1 MKPFCLREILISL
14 LVILAAF
21 GAGTSASVFADADV
35 PLDASMRMTTKT
47 VMQGEP
53 IVLHYSLTNFGD
65 QKIGTHFGIYNDDW
79 YTLSLVDQTGHPIRP
94 LPDLRPVRPTSP
106 AYRTP
111 NPFLPPGQTRTGD
124 IVLSRF
130 FAISHPGK
138 YILSVDVHLP
148 TVEVS
153 MEEENPSHVE
163 EMLRTSSTEFRN
175 TYRFSFVV
183 IIADPAKLQATAEG
197 LRQAAVQNRTKG
209 DLSLSVDQLLSM
221 PVATALPNWLA
232 LVTGA
237 NGRPDLVVKSL
248 SDFPSPR
255 AADILANMAWDT
267 NWQQSKYPA
276 DRILTALREM
286 RETPDGSLRQHI
298 DALFANHG
306 IKATD
311 VPQAVD

>member
-1 MKPFCLREILISL
+1 MKLFSLREILISL
-14 LVILAAF
+14 LVVLAAF
-21 GAGTSASVFADADV
+21 GVGTSASVSADADV

-79 YTLSLVDQTGHPIRP
+79 YTLSLVDQIGHPIMP
-94 LPDLRPVRPTSP
+94 IPDLRPVRPASP
-106 AYRTP
+106 AHRIP
-111 NPFLPPGQTRTGD
+111 NPFLSAGQTRDGD

-138 YILSVDVHLP
+138 YTLSVDVHLP
-148 TVEVS
+148 MVEVS
-153 MEEENPSHVE
+153 TGEENPSHVE
-163 EMLRTSSTEFRN
+163 EMLKTSSTEFSSI
-175 TYRFSFVV
+175 YRLSFVV
-183 IIADPAKLQATAEG
+183 TMTDPAKLQATAEG
-197 LRQAAVQNRTKG
+197 LRRAAVQNRAKG

-221 PVATALPNWLA
+221 PVAIALPNWLA

-255 AADILANMAWDT
+255 AADILANMIWDT

-276 DRILTALREM
+276 DRILTALRGM
-286 RETPDGSLRQHI
+286 RETPDARLRQHI